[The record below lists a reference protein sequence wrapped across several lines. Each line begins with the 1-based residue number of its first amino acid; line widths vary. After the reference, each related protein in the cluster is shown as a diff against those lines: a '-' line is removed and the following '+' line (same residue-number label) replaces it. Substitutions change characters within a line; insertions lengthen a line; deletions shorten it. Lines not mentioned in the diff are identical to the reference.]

1 MIKEKAIEA
10 LKIEADAVERLTER
24 IDDEF
29 ERAVQA
35 ILDCSAR
42 VVVTGM
48 GKSGHIGRK
57 MAATFASTGTPSFF
71 MHPGEAFHGDLG
83 MVTEHDV
90 VIAIS
95 HSGESSEIVNILPV
109 IRRIGAAIV
118 AMCGRRDS
126 SLGKNCDYFV
136 DISVEREACPLGLA
150 PTASTTATLAMG
162 DAMAMALMAARN
174 FTSQD
179 FAMFHPGGA
188 LGRKLLLTVEH
199 VMHSGEDNPLVRYD
213 KTAKDALFVM
223 TEKGLGAASVV
234 DEKGKFVGLITDGI
248 IRRALGKDNSF
259 LDEPVEHIMTAEP
272 LTITKEKLAA
282 AALSVMEKHKPRPV
296 TVLPVVD
303 ADRNPVGIV
312 HLTDLLRQGVV

>member
-272 LTITKEKLAA
+272 LTITKDKLAA